1 MSAAEP
7 LKELENRCLAC
18 RACDLRKWCRQVVFG
33 EGRPDAPVMFVG
45 EAPGGEEDR
54 MGRPFV
60 GPAGRLLDR
69 LLAFAGFSRAEVYI
83 TNVVKCRP
91 PGNREPS
98 PQEAASCRHYLMEQI
113 RLIRPRIIVCLGALA
128 VRSLVDPEARI
139 TRVRGQWFER
149 DGAKILPTFHPAAVL
164 RDREKLAPVA
174 LDFRKV
180 AAAHRAL
187 EAQVRAREPIRAEQ
201 PSLDF
206 PDP

>member
-1 MSAAEP
+1 
-7 LKELENRCLAC
+7 
-18 RACDLRKWCRQVVFG
+18 VVFG
-33 EGRPDAPVMFVG
+33 EGRPDASVMFVG

-54 MGRPFV
+54 LGRPFV
-60 GPAGRLLDR
+60 GSADQLLDR

-91 PGNREPS
+91 PGNRQPS
-98 PQEAASCRHYLMEQI
+98 PQEAAACYPYLIEQI
-113 RLIRPRIIVCLGALA
+113 RLIRPKIIVCLGALA

-149 DGAKILPTFHPAAVL
+149 DGVRILPTFHPAAVL
-164 RDREKLAPVA
+164 RDRDKLAPVA
-174 LDFRKV
+174 LDFRRL

-187 EAQVRAREPIRAEQ
+187 KAQAQAKEPMRVEQ

-206 PDP
+206 PDF